1 MTSGDEAG
9 ALADSEVRA
18 DPGSADPG
26 TDARDAPAPAGP
38 DPGGADSTGPAEP
51 ADSASAEPGEAGR
64 TAGAGIWAISVAV
77 LCALLIAGLVTAG
90 IFWNRAGKASAATDG
105 QQAAIAAAKTGVGD
119 LLTAD
124 YRNPGAWS
132 ARLKPVAA
140 GQFLSVVSNSASGFK
155 AILAQGKV
163 QTAGK
168 VVSAGVEKFGGTTA
182 QLAVLAYESV
192 KNTET
197 PSGSERAYRMTVSM
211 VQSGS
216 KWLVSNVEFVQ

>member
-1 MTSGDEAG
+1 
-9 ALADSEVRA
+9 
-18 DPGSADPG
+18 
-26 TDARDAPAPAGP
+26 
-38 DPGGADSTGPAEP
+38 
-51 ADSASAEPGEAGR
+51 
-64 TAGAGIWAISVAV
+64 
-77 LCALLIAGLVTAG
+77 
-90 IFWNRAGKASAATDG
+90 
-105 QQAAIAAAKTGVGD
+105 
-119 LLTAD
+119 
-124 YRNPGAWS
+124 
-132 ARLKPVAA
+132 
-140 GQFLSVVSNSASGFK
+140 VVSNSASGFK